1 MPKPEP
7 LLILFLSIFLFYFTK
22 NKGLL
27 GKYFI
32 FLGLAFGCK
41 ISISILVILIF
52 LLSFILELKKI
63 KNSQSKRNL
72 YTYCLISILFFI
84 IGWFMAVPIIPF
96 SIIHLSIKGVIS
108 YLGSTFLSTGHGADD
123 STVNAIIWIKAIAND
138 WIKAPLYSTVAM
150 SLIIFSTILI
160 SSFYVIKTNSSSL
173 KFNKLILTIL
183 NVSLIFPIIFF
194 VKRLWF
200 FYLHLGV
207 VFLIIIFFYSLE
219 ILRANSIIKKFIYYL
234 ISFSFLLFSLFFLLS
249 QQVTFLKNE
258 ANRTKNPE
266 YIIQKERY
274 KVILEKIHSN
284 QNNISKPS
292 VFYSPQFF
300 RLSSDDFEFEQIW
313 GFFKSWNLGKDFV
326 VLCNSNN
333 PKIYKPL
340 QTNKDYKMWL
350 KSNIEYDKYVNSKN
364 INPTYIEIPVDI
376 EGVYIFKKKSNK

>member
-1 MPKPEP
+1 MYYVYIHPMEVVKAFNNNSLHTEIIIKGSYEEP
-7 LLILFLSIFLFYFTK
+7 LFRANDI
-22 NKGLL
+22 
-27 GKYFI
+27 
-32 FLGLAFGCK
+32 AE
-41 ISISILVILIF
+41 
-52 LLSFILELKKI
+52 ILE
-63 KNSQSKRNL
+63 
-72 YTYCLISILFFI
+72 ISNIRTTIQHFDKSEKVVHI
-84 IGWFMAVPIIPF
+84 MDTIG
-96 SIIHLSIKGVIS
+96 G
-108 YLGSTFLSTGHGADD
+108 
-123 STVNAIIWIKAIAND
+123 
-138 WIKAPLYSTVAM
+138 
-150 SLIIFSTILI
+150 
-160 SSFYVIKTNSSSL
+160 
-173 KFNKLILTIL
+173 
-183 NVSLIFPIIFF
+183 
-194 VKRLWF
+194 
-200 FYLHLGV
+200 
-207 VFLIIIFFYSLE
+207 
-219 ILRANSIIKKFIYYL
+219 
-234 ISFSFLLFSLFFLLS
+234 S

-300 RLSSDDFEFEQIW
+300 RLSSENFEFEHIW

-340 QTNKDYKMWL
+340 QTNKEYNMWL